1 MDMANAAVKVPV
13 TVLTAEVMESPTAWP
28 SVVARLRMPRSLPAS
43 SFHCRHR
50 SFSDRGGPQTASV
63 SGTETARVVRM
74 METES
79 GIGMLTVSMPTVNYV
94 VMAELRRI

>member
-13 TVLTAEVMESPTAWP
+13 TVLTAEVMAWP
-28 SVVARLRMPRSLPAS
+28 SVVAGLRMPRSLPAS

-50 SFSDRGGPQTASV
+50 SFSDRGGPQAASV

-79 GIGMLTVSMPTVNYV
+79 GIGMLTVSMPTVNYA

>member
-1 MDMANAAVKVPV
+1 MACRLYVPAASLASIGDALPQFDFGTKPAAHRAMTMDMTNAAVKVPV

-50 SFSDRGGPQTASV
+50 SLRPRWSANG
-63 SGTETARVVRM
+63 VRFWD
-74 METES
+74 
-79 GIGMLTVSMPTVNYV
+79 
-94 VMAELRRI
+94 